1 METKINILR
10 LFFENHQREFYI
22 RELSR
27 LLKINHTTVRQQLKK
42 LVKEGYLQLKPQ
54 EPFPLYKSLISRKYL
69 NLKLY
74 FNLEKLRI
82 SNLIQDLERLFE
94 YPTIVLFG
102 IYAYALDNNTSDIDI
117 CLISNINKDMEL
129 LKYEKI
135 INRRISLHL
144 FTKKKFEEMI
154 EKNSGFVN
162 NVCNGIVISG
172 QLEIVK

>member
-1 METKINILR
+1 
-10 LFFENHQREFYI
+10 
-22 RELSR
+22 
-27 LLKINHTTVRQQLKK
+27 
-42 LVKEGYLQLKPQ
+42 
-54 EPFPLYKSLISRKYL
+54 
-69 NLKLY
+69 
-74 FNLEKLRI
+74 
-82 SNLIQDLERLFE
+82 
-94 YPTIVLFG
+94 
-102 IYAYALDNNTSDIDI
+102 
-117 CLISNINKDMEL
+117 MEL